1 MDYLSFLTIKNWQH
15 SKADVIVLNSLN
27 NLPKVKNSLTSYE
40 SVATFLDNDDA
51 GKRAVQELQSVCK
64 NFSDQ
69 SEFYA
74 KHKDLNDYLCSKK
87 LLPEKQIRK
96 GFKL

>member
-1 MDYLSFLTIKNWQH
+1 MDYLSFLTIKNWQQ
-15 SKADVIVLNSLN
+15 SKTDVIVLNSLS
-27 NLPKVKNSLTSYE
+27 NLPKIKNLLTAYG

-51 GKRAVQELQSVCK
+51 GKRTVQELQSVCK

-69 SEFYA
+69 SEFYT
-74 KHKDLNDYLCSKK
+74 KHKDMNDYLCGKK
-87 LLPEKQIRK
+87 LPPEKQVRK